1 MEPKNDA
8 AVSCKQIETTREG
21 WAEASKDIA
30 EAGDDALLVGEFANS
45 SDAELSW

>member
-8 AVSCKQIETTREG
+8 AVS
-21 WAEASKDIA
+21 
-30 EAGDDALLVGEFANS
+30 AGDDALLVDEFANS